1 MANLDFLSLGI
12 GLTIGLVIVV
22 LVWLREQKSSEESR
36 NQTGQFQIK
45 LGYLEKSLQ
54 QSENEKQEL
63 KEKLDKLLKEIQD
76 YIAERATLINT
87 RNHFEELLLKSGQE
101 FDLLKEKL
109 DLQLKQINDLAQ
121 RKVEIE
127 SQNQFLLEKLQGQ
140 KQEFEELRKQS
151 QLEFQNLANKI
162 LEEKSQKFT
171 LSNKENIDNILKPLG
186 QNLEQFK
193 KKVEETYDKESKQ
206 RFSLEERVKELV
218 EMNQKLSAEAHNL
231 ATALKGQSK
240 KQGNWGEII
249 LESILEKSGLVK
261 NREYKIQQSLVNE
274 EGRRLQPDVIV
285 FLPEDRSVVIDSKVS
300 LVAYDRFTSAD
311 QKEVQDQALK
321 DHIGSVYKHVDE
333 LSSKQYETVAGT
345 MDFTMMFIPIE
356 PAYILA
362 IQEDQD
368 LWAYAYARRV
378 LLISPTNLIAAL
390 KLIADLWKREQQSKN
405 AQEIAQQGEKLY
417 DKIVGFLDSMEDVG
431 RHINRTQD
439 SYFKALGQ
447 LKDGRGSVIK
457 QAQKLKQL
465 GLKSE
470 KEIPDT
476 LIPQDSSSDEQEE
489 DQD

>member
-1 MANLDFLSLGI
+1 MTNLDFLSFGI
-12 GLTIGLVIVV
+12 GLLIGLVV
-22 LVWLREQKSSEESR
+22 LVLAWLRKQNSSEADRTQIS
-36 NQTGQFQIK
+36 QLQIK
-45 LGYLEKSLQ
+45 QEYLEKSLQ
-54 QSENEKQEL
+54 QSENEKQEIN
-63 KEKLDKLLKEIQD
+63 EKLEQHLKQIKD
-76 YIAERATLINT
+76 NIAERATLINT
-87 RNHFEELLLKSGQE
+87 KNHYEEILLKTQE
-101 FDLLKEKL
+101 EFTQLKEKL
-109 DLQLKQINDLAQ
+109 DQQIQQINELLQKKA
-121 RKVEIE
+121 EIE
-127 SQNQFLLEKLQGQ
+127 IQNHYLLEKLQLQ
-140 KQEFEELRKQS
+140 KIEFEELRKQS

-162 LEEKSQKFT
+162 LDEKSQKFT
-171 LSNKENIDNILKPLG
+171 ESNKENIDNLLKPLG

-261 NREYKIQQSLVNE
+261 NREYKIQQSLINE
-274 EGRRLQPDVIV
+274 EGRRLQPDIIV

-300 LVAYDRFTSAD
+300 LVAYDRFSSAEK
-311 QKEVQDQALK
+311 KEDQDQALK
-321 DHIGSVYKHVDE
+321 EHINSVYKHVDE

-378 LLISPTNLIAAL
+378 ILISPTNLIAAL

-405 AQEIAQQGEKLY
+405 AMEIAQQGEKLY

-431 RHINRTQD
+431 KHINKTQD

-470 KEIPDT
+470 KTIPDH
-476 LIPQDSSSDEQEE
+476 LISHEYSGE
-489 DQD
+489 DPEDDLE